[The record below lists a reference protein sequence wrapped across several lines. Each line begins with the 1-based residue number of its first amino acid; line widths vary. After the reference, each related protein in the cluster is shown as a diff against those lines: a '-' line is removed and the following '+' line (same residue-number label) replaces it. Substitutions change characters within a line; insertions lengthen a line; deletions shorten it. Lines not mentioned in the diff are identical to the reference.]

1 MLFVG
6 KALLSGPSIRVCQ
19 KVNMPFVAFSG
30 LLEIY
35 RKHCFTEF
43 VSNYCDQE
51 AVKISKYTD
60 GIARIKGTHYQE
72 LSFRSVDAHHGNQ
85 FFSFILFS
93 TSKLFLELC
102 SVVNFSAHETCPIA
116 KWRQI

>member
-6 KALLSGPSIRVCQ
+6 KALLSGLSIRVCQ

-43 VSNYCDQE
+43 VSNYHDQE
-51 AVKISKYTD
+51 A
-60 GIARIKGTHYQE
+60 IK
-72 LSFRSVDAHHGNQ
+72 
-85 FFSFILFS
+85 
-93 TSKLFLELC
+93 TSK
-102 SVVNFSAHETCPIA
+102 
-116 KWRQI
+116 